1 MPPFTLEQVARIK
14 RSIVPRETT
23 EGISTSAPL
32 PPYPIPDPK
41 NVQGDVYTAFSK
53 GDEDFIFFTLADRSG
68 FKQWLATFNPTTSFD
83 VAQDLKR
90 ILTSSLGDRSR
101 VKVVQTQIA
110 FSRAGLDY
118 LGQTGKVGDFYFD
131 KGKMFRDKAELTD
144 RGKWDDLFEAGP
156 HACIIVAADSR
167 SHCHEKVRELQG
179 QISGFVSN
187 LAIIHGRE
195 RPGAFRGHE
204 HFGYMDGISQPALRG
219 LTDFDNVPEIMW
231 RDPGVIIMGY
241 NGDPNFDGKDPV
253 TYPPRPDWTKDG
265 SFMVFRKLEQDV
277 PEFNAY
283 VVENGKRWREFIP
296 EEGKGGQVQLT
307 DLEGAK
313 LFGAQMFGRWKSVC
327 ATATSQDFTK
337 IRLLTTSPGTYQG
350 APLQLF
356 PIKDDEK
363 AAKDPKINNLFDY
376 RVPGKTKPSAAKC
389 PFTAHVRKVNPRQ
402 LDPFLAR
409 SFIDA
414 TSIIRSSIPYG
425 PEVTEDEKAAGKSS
439 SDPSLKRGLLFV
451 CYQSSIQN
459 GFMEQSKG
467 FAGNDF
473 FPAVD
478 LQPKRVG
485 QDPIIGA
492 PPLPATVTLTIS
504 GMDGREDIDMLA
516 QGKLKDTAFSVSGVE
531 QQFFVTSRGGE
542 YFFVP
547 SVSELKR
554 LASL

>member
-23 EGISTSAPL
+23 GGINASAPL
-32 PPYPIPDPK
+32 PSYPIPDPK
-41 NVQGDVYTAFSK
+41 NIQGDVYTAFSK
-53 GDEDFIFFTLADRSG
+53 GHEDFMFFTLVDRSG
-68 FKQWLATFNPTTSFD
+68 FKQWLASFNPTNSFD

-90 ILTSSLGDRSR
+90 ILASSLGDRSR
-101 VKVVQTQIA
+101 VKVIQTQIA

-118 LGQTGKVGDFYFD
+118 LGETGKVGDFYFD
-131 KGKMFRDKAELTD
+131 KGKMFLDKDELTD
-144 RGKWDDLFEAGP
+144 RGKWDNLFEAGP

-167 SHCHEKVRELQG
+167 SNCHEKVRELQG

-219 LTDFDNVPEIMW
+219 LTDCDKVPEIMW
-231 RDPGVIIMGY
+231 RHPGVIIMGY
-241 NGDPNFDGKDPV
+241 NGDPNFDGKDPI

-296 EEGKGGQVQLT
+296 EEGKEGQVQLT

-313 LFGAQMFGRWKSVC
+313 LFGAQMFGRWKS
-327 ATATSQDFTK
+327 
-337 IRLLTTSPGTYQG
+337 G

-356 PIKDDEK
+356 PIKDNEE
-363 AAKDPKINNLFDY
+363 AAKDPKINNRFDY
-376 RVPGKTKPSAAKC
+376 HMPGKTRPSAARC

-402 LDPFLAR
+402 LDPFLSR
-409 SFIDA
+409 EFIDA

-425 PEVTEDEKAAGKSS
+425 PEMTEAEKASGKSS

-473 FPAVD
+473 FPAID
-478 LQPKRVG
+478 LKPKRVG

-492 PPLPATVTLTIS
+492 PPLPASVTLTIS

-516 QGKLKDTAFSVSGVE
+516 AGRLKDTAFALSGSE

-554 LASL
+554 LARL